1 MVCVCVCADQS
12 GCYWQVFLS
21 FGRVYCLSQ
30 NSWLILGG
38 RIAWIFKNHIRKKSD
53 NLVDVYATVTEDKE
67 ADEAQKDVPDE
78 SFTVPSDIT
87 GVLRKIVI
95 IQ

>member
-1 MVCVCVCADQS
+1 
-12 GCYWQVFLS
+12 
-21 FGRVYCLSQ
+21 
-30 NSWLILGG
+30 LGG
-38 RIAWIFKNHIRKKSD
+38 RSAWIFKNHIRKKSD

-78 SFTVPSDIT
+78 SFTVPSNIT